1 MILYLP
7 KFAYIKLRVTSFF
20 DISSKGNYQSQKA
33 NDAIVDGG
41 FFGKG
46 IGKELLMQE
55 FQKLI
60 LIM

>member
-20 DISSKGNYQSQKA
+20 DITSKGNYQSQKA

-46 IGKELLMQE
+46 MGRNS
-55 FQKLI
+55 
-60 LIM
+60 